1 MNPDELGAL
10 KARYEPMSVGVR
22 SDALAVNVS
31 WPFPRFLEI
40 RADGLRIRA
49 LGADVWIS
57 RIDVTR
63 ISRGPGYIRIH
74 WNGGGRESSA
84 VISNLW
90 RIGTI
95 ADGMRAAGFDV
106 PQ

>member
-10 KARYEPMSVGVR
+10 KARYKPMSVGVR
-22 SDALAVNVS
+22 ANAVAVNAS
-31 WPFPRFLEI
+31 WPFPRLLEI
-40 RADGLRIRA
+40 RADGLHIRS

-63 ISRGPGYIRIH
+63 ITRGPGYIRIH

-90 RIGTI
+90 RIGKI
-95 ADGMRAAGFDV
+95 ANGIRAAGYDI
-106 PQ
+106 P